1 MYLTRNE
8 IETSDSR
15 DLFGSTSFLGSFYQ
29 MGKISVRNMH
39 SHVYPGEY
47 LRLLFYMTPETIN
60 HQRKVYNLLDLLGD
74 LGGVIE
80 VIMVFFG
87 IFLYP
92 VSKHSFIMDASRSLF
107 LARTKQDGLFISKR
121 APVTKHTRRIKQAI
135 KDDREIIISPSNHL
149 KLFVVNQL
157 GFLKNFWP

>member
-1 MYLTRNE
+1 MENQKSYLLSSEITQQDFMYLTRNE

-60 HQRKVYNLLDLLGD
+60 H
-74 LGGVIE
+74 
-80 VIMVFFG
+80 
-87 IFLYP
+87 
-92 VSKHSFIMDASRSLF
+92 
-107 LARTKQDGLFISKR
+107 
-121 APVTKHTRRIKQAI
+121 
-135 KDDREIIISPSNHL
+135 
-149 KLFVVNQL
+149 
-157 GFLKNFWP
+157 